1 MTISFFY
8 NFYSLGIVPH
18 RNPITVVTG
27 SPIKVD
33 KVDNP
38 TSQEINDLHQKY
50 VEALQKL
57 YATYNPIYGDENI
70 PLVIT

>member
-1 MTISFFY
+1 M
-8 NFYSLGIVPH
+8 
-18 RNPITVVTG
+18 TG

-50 VEALQKL
+50 VEALKKL

>member
-1 MTISFFY
+1 
-8 NFYSLGIVPH
+8 
-18 RNPITVVTG
+18 VTG

-50 VEALQKL
+50 VGALQKL
-57 YATYNPIYGDENI
+57 YVSYNPIYGDENI

>member
-1 MTISFFY
+1 M
-8 NFYSLGIVPH
+8 
-18 RNPITVVTG
+18 TG